1 MTAIARA
8 TVPAERPEYRYHLLR
23 AAAERFQSGVSG
35 LDPHQRA
42 DAARLAQRT
51 LELEDLVLG
60 SPEARDLVVPPER
73 VESAVAEVRA
83 RYPGPAEFAADLAD
97 NGLDADTLHRALRR
111 ELTFDGVMQ
120 RVGNRAPVVDELA
133 ERLFFDAHQSRF
145 QVPERR
151 TARHLLITVNEDYP
165 DNDRET
171 AAARIESLAGE
182 LRGPAGGR
190 VQRFEDLA
198 RRHSECPTAMEGGRL
213 GEVEPGQ
220 LYPALDTLL
229 FALGAGEIGGPVE
242 SELGFHL
249 ILCERI
255 QPARSVP
262 FAQAQPQIRE
272 LLEARARRQCQ
283 QDWITAL
290 RQSAA
295 APRPSPT
302 AATAAVRR

>member
-1 MTAIARA
+1 MTAPLRSL
-8 TVPAERPEYRYHLLR
+8 TPAERPEYRYHLLR

-35 LDPHQRA
+35 LDAQQRA

-60 SPEARDLVVPPER
+60 SPEARDLMVPPER
-73 VESAVAEVRA
+73 VEAAVAEVRA
-83 RYPGPAEFAADLAD
+83 RYAGPAEFTADLAD

-120 RVGNRAPVVDELA
+120 RVGNRAAVVDELA

-151 TARHLLITVNEDYP
+151 TARHLLITVNEDHP
-165 DNDRET
+165 ENDRET
-171 AAARIESLAGE
+171 AAARIESLAE
-182 LRGPAGGR
+182 DLRGPSGGR
-190 VQRFEDLA
+190 VQRFEDLT
-198 RRHSECPTAMEGGRL
+198 RRYSECPTAMEGGRL
-213 GEVEPGQ
+213 GEVEPGK
-220 LYPALDTLL
+220 LYPALDALL
-229 FALGAGEIGGPVE
+229 FTLAAGEIGGPVE

-295 APRPSPT
+295 PRPSP
-302 AATAAVRR
+302 AASAAAVRQ